1 MYIAFVLA
9 KLVFFTNIQT
19 IGNARQTA
27 LGIIFEQRRER
38 LAEKVTEA

>member
-9 KLVFFTNIQT
+9 KLVFSNIQT